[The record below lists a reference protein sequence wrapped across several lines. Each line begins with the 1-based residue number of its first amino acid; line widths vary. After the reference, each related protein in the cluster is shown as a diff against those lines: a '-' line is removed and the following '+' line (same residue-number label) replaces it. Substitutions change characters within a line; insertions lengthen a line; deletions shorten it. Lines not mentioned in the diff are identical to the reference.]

1 LGFEGLDVLV
11 PVLVDFLESRPEVAT
26 YFRVQTHK
34 HVSLTRNLRIEI
46 VYEFESNH
54 V

>member
-11 PVLVDFLESRPEVAT
+11 PVLVDVLESWPEVAA
-26 YFRVQTHK
+26 YFRVEAHK
-34 HVSLTRNLRIEI
+34 HISLPRNLRVEI